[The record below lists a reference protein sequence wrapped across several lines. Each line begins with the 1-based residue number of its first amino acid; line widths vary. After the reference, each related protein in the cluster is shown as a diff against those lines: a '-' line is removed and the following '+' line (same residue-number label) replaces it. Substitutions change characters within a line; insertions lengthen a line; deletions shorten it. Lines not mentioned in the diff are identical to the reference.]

1 MRLSGPDSAI
11 PNLIAVDA
19 ASHQR
24 AAGQAG
30 VSARRPVQGGWQSDE
45 RPAEEPVRPRALA
58 VAGQVSM
65 VIGLTALILTAP
77 FGSPILTA
85 VLLILIGP
93 GGSVAVPVMTG
104 LDSVP
109 PECAGTASAVFNTF
123 RQVGGAVAVAVFGA
137 LLANSVTFVGG
148 MQISVAI
155 TATLLLA
162 TALISLRIPDEAS
175 PR

>member
-1 MRLSGPDSAI
+1 MFLPAALFRVAGKVMSGRLRNRFGPSA
-11 PNLIAVDA
+11 PAV
-19 ASHQR
+19 
-24 AAGQAG
+24 
-30 VSARRPVQGGWQSDE
+30 P
-45 RPAEEPVRPRALA
+45 
-58 VAGQVSM
+58 GQVSM
-65 VIGLTALILTAP
+65 VVGLTALVLTAP
-77 FGSPILTA
+77 FGSLIFTA

-155 TATLLLA
+155 TATMLLA

>member
-1 MRLSGPDSAI
+1 MRLSPPDAAI

-30 VSARRPVQGGWQSDE
+30 VSARRPVQCGWQSDE
-45 RPAEEPVRPRALA
+45 RPAAEPVRPLC
-58 VAGQVSM
+58 
-65 VIGLTALILTAP
+65 
-77 FGSPILTA
+77 
-85 VLLILIGP
+85 P
-93 GGSVAVPVMTG
+93 GGARPGVHGHRADRADPHRTFRITDTHRGAADPHRTG
-104 LDSVP
+104 RIGRRAGDDRLGQRP